1 MLVSNWDLKQVEKW
15 VEMMVDLKD
24 YKMADDL
31 AQQLGDQM
39 VVESVIQMVLQKVH
53 YLVDWK
59 VEN

>member
-15 VEMMVDLKD
+15 VEMMVDLKE

-39 VVESVIQMVLQKVH
+39 VVESVIRMVLQKVH